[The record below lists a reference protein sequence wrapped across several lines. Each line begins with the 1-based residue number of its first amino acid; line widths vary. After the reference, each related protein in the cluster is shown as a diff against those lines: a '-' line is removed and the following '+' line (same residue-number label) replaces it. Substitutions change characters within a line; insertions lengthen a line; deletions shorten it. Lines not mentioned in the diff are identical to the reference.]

1 MKKNGNIVIQ
11 NNIIKE
17 NINMLKDRYIHT
29 YIYTYICTHIHT
41 YIYICTHSTIF
52 KSREQNKFMILGR
65 KEWEDHFSTLRC
77 IKTSN
82 FVNIY

>member
-41 YIYICTHSTIF
+41 YIYICTHTYYI
-52 KSREQNKFMILGR
+52 Q
-65 KEWEDHFSTLRC
+65 
-77 IKTSN
+77 IKRTK
-82 FVNIY
+82 